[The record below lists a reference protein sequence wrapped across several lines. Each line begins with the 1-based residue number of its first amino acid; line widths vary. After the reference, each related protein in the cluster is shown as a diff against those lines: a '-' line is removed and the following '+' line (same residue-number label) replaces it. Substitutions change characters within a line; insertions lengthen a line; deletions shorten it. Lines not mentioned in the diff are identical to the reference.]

1 MARAL
6 LLLTQN
12 KFTSLSQVS
21 FATGTLLLCAL
32 ALFMCASH
40 SRKWKRKLRVCYGYG
55 DRHDPII
62 QLNHE
67 EIDENYHFEGVDPS
81 TCSGEVAI
89 WKKNIIMGGKCQ
101 LPEFSGVIIYDTA
114 GNLVDPKTPRPLAL
128 TWKE

>member
-12 KFTSLSQVS
+12 KFASLSQVS
-21 FATGTLLLCAL
+21 FATGTLFLCVL

-40 SRKWKRKLRVCYGYG
+40 SRKWKRKWRACYGY
-55 DRHDPII
+55 DDQHDPVI
-62 QLNHE
+62 QLNHQ
-67 EIDENYHFEGVDPS
+67 EIDHFGGVDPTTYS
-81 TCSGEVAI
+81 AEVSI

-114 GNLVDPKTPRPLAL
+114 GNLVNPKTPRPLAL
-128 TWKE
+128 PWKE